1 MNRFVHVSLVVSVA
15 LVAACTQMSP
25 SSSNAGWETL
35 LDGAKGLDANFQRM
49 GDANWRVVDGV
60 VQADRGDPKK
70 SSFLMTKSP
79 YGDFELRAEFW
90 VSDDANSG
98 IYMRCPDLANVTDM
112 TCTEANIFDQR
123 ADQTYATGAITHLS
137 PIKNGP
143 KAGGKWNTFDITARG
158 PHIVVLMNG
167 VKTGETDKAHALRG
181 NIGLQWAQGVV
192 KFRKVEI
199 RPL

>member
-1 MNRFVHVSLVVSVA
+1 MNRSFRMA
-15 LVAACTQMSP
+15 LTLSAALLAACTQMP
-25 SSSNAGWETL
+25 TSSNAGWQTL
-35 LDGAKGLDANFQRM
+35 LDGSKGFEENWQRI

-60 VQADRGDPKK
+60 VQADTGDQTK
-70 SSFLMTKSP
+70 SSFLMTRMP
-79 YGDFELRAEFW
+79 YGDFVLRVEFW

-98 IYMRCPDLANVTDM
+98 IYMRCPDLANITDM
-112 TCTEANIFDQR
+112 NCTEANIFDQR
-123 ADQTYATGAITHLS
+123 PDQTYATGAITHLS

-143 KAGGKWNTFDITARG
+143 KAGGKWNTFEITARG
-158 PHIVVLMNG
+158 PRIVVVMNG
-167 VKTGETDKAHALRG
+167 TKTGETDKAHALRG